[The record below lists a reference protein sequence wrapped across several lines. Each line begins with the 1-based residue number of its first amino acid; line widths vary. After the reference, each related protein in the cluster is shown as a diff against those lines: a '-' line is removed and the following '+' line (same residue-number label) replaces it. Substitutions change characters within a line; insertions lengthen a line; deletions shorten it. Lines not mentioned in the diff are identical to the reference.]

1 MTEILR
7 RHTLVW
13 LPADSGWQAQSPAL
27 AVRLRAWF
35 AAGHPAIV
43 ARRAPAAPIDP
54 LVLGVPLPPDQGKQR
69 LSLIAP
75 AAAVL
80 RNAPLPMLAS
90 VLSSAPLDWRPAL
103 QALQRDASRLALCPG
118 VFGALAWQALT
129 GLPYLHA
136 RSDVDLLWDIE
147 DARQADAIAAL
158 LQQWEARHGL
168 RADGELRLRDGVAFS
183 WREYASGA
191 ARLLVKTDDDARL
204 AMRAQL
210 FDDRPVAA

>member
-1 MTEILR
+1 MTEVLH

-35 AAGHPAIV
+35 AAGRPAIV
-43 ARRAPAAPIDP
+43 ARRAPGAPDDP
-54 LVLGVPLPPDQGKQR
+54 LVLGVPLPPDEGKQR
-69 LSLIAP
+69 LSLMAP
-75 AAAVL
+75 TGAVL
-80 RNAPLPMLAS
+80 RHAPLPTLAS

-103 QALQRDASRLALCPG
+103 QALQQEALQLALRPH

-136 RSDVDLLWDIE
+136 QSDVDLLWDIE
-147 DARQADAIAAL
+147 DARHADAIAAL
-158 LQQWEARHGL
+158 LQRWEARHGL
-168 RADGELRLRDGVAFS
+168 RADGELRLRNGVACS

-204 AMRAQL
+204 VARAQL
-210 FDDRPVAA
+210 FGDVRVAA